1 MILMNDSSRMM
12 TEHLVEMSHYCNGDR
27 TRDLNYDRTSGR
39 NVPWLHSWP
48 DPWPNLWPDPWADP
62 RPDPRP
68 DPCPDPW
75 PMSRRAVE
83 MSRDWTHDH
92 ADPGPDVWCM
102 TGPMSKPMTRHSVR
116 APTYCKNIPS
126 SATRPATG
134 PVTHAQRV
142 KEGRGRPAEVV

>member
-62 RPDPRP
+62 RPDP
-68 DPCPDPW
+68 CPDPW

-83 MSRDWTHDH
+83 MSRDWTRDQTRDLMSGVWP
-92 ADPGPDVWCM
+92 DPCPNPWLDIRSVPRRTVKTSRHPRPDPRPDPWPMHKGSKREGAGPL
-102 TGPMSKPMTRHSVR
+102 K
-116 APTYCKNIPS
+116 
-126 SATRPATG
+126 
-134 PVTHAQRV
+134 
-142 KEGRGRPAEVV
+142 